1 MAHKI
6 FIDGEAGT
14 TGLQIRSRL
23 VGRED
28 VELISLPDEARKDP
42 AARTEALNGAD
53 LSILCLPEAASR
65 DAVSMIENPDTRVI
79 DASIA
84 YRTDPAWV
92 YGFAEYGPGQR
103 QKIAAAKRVSNP
115 GCYAFAAVAMVH
127 PLVAAGLLPADFPV
141 TVYGVSGYS
150 GGGRK
155 LIEAF
160 ENPDLENG
168 IDSPFRLYALGLDH
182 KHTEE
187 IRVHGSLDARP
198 LFVPS
203 VGRFSQGM
211 IVSLPLHL
219 DAVPGSPGLKAVHG
233 ALADHYQGQRF
244 VTVAGLDEAAST
256 DHLDPEGL
264 NGSNELGIF
273 VFGNEKHGQAL
284 VCALLDNLGKGASGQ
299 AVQNMNLMLGLC
311 EGAGLE

>member
-6 FIDGEAGT
+6 FIDGEVGT

-23 VGRED
+23 VGRDD
-28 VELISLPDEARKDP
+28 VELISLPDETRKDP
-42 AARTEALNGAD
+42 AARAGALNGAD
-53 LSILCLPEAASR
+53 LSILCLPEDASR
-65 DAVSMIENPDTRVI
+65 DAVSMIENPDARVI

-92 YGFAEYGPGQR
+92 YGFPEYGPGQKE
-103 QKIAAAKRVSNP
+103 KIAAAKRVSNP
-115 GCYAFAAVAMVH
+115 GCYALATVAMVH
-127 PLVAAGLLPADFPV
+127 PLVAAGLLPTDFPV
-141 TVYGVSGYS
+141 TVNAVSGYS

-155 LIEAF
+155 LIESY
-160 ENPDLENG
+160 ENPDAESKTQ
-168 IDSPFRLYALGLDH
+168 SPLRLYALGLDH

-187 IRVHGSLDARP
+187 MRVHGSLEARP

-219 DAVPGSPGLKAVHG
+219 NALAGSPGLKTIHG
-233 ALADHYQGQRF
+233 ALADHYQGCRF
-244 VTVAGLDEAAST
+244 VTVAKLGETGSM

-264 NGSNELGIF
+264 NGTNQLGIF
-273 VFGNEKHGQAL
+273 VFGNEKHGQAV

-299 AVQNMNLMLGLC
+299 AVQNMNLMLGLG
-311 EGAGLE
+311 EETGLE